1 MQMVKLSK
9 KTKSGTK
16 WPGDS
21 LVVSIPRAGS
31 QCCLMKSTV
40 VETVTSL
47 QRREAKGQVSFFR
60 ICLYYL

>member
-31 QCCLMKSTV
+31 QCCIMKSTV
-40 VETVTSL
+40 VQTVTSL
-47 QRREAKGQVSFFR
+47 QRREAKGQVNFFG
-60 ICLYYL
+60 ICLY